1 MSPTSKATPPPK
13 LDEGRRVEP
22 DKPHGPQI
30 AADRVTY
37 VWVEAAHAGQR
48 LDNYLMRL
56 ARDVPKS
63 HIYQIVRSGQVRVNR
78 ARATVEQRV
87 QAGDELRIP
96 PMRTLSRVCAPK
108 APADMPAVLFED
120 EHLLAVNKPSGV
132 AAHGGSGIA
141 FGLIERVRAARPD
154 AAFMELAH
162 RLDRETSGV
171 LLLAKSR
178 RALVR
183 LHAHMRE
190 GTMDKRY
197 VTLVAGAW
205 HNARQHVKAPL
216 HKYVTAQGERRVS
229 VDADGQAA
237 HTVFNRLESLQRGDQ
252 AYTLLEAELHTGR
265 THQIRVHLAHL
276 GFPIVGDDKYG
287 DFNLNKYVASTAF
300 SPSLKRMFLHAK
312 SLELIHPISAEPLR
326 IEAPLA
332 PECAAFLQGLRQKEV

>member
-1 MSPTSKATPPPK
+1 MSPASKATPRK
-13 LDEGRRVEP
+13 QITEKRSGP
-22 DKPHGPQI
+22 DI

-37 VWVEAAHAGQR
+37 VRVDDAHAGQR

-56 ARDVPKS
+56 ARDVPKR

-96 PMRTLSRVCAPK
+96 PLRTVLRVQTPK
-108 APADMPAVLFED
+108 APADMPAALFED
-120 EHLLAVNKPSGV
+120 EHLLVVNKPSGMAV
-132 AAHGGSGIA
+132 HGGSGIA
-141 FGLIERVRAARPD
+141 FGLIERVRAARPQQN
-154 AAFMELAH
+154 FLELAH

-171 LLLAKSR
+171 LVLAKSR

-183 LHAHMRE
+183 LHAFMRE
-190 GTMDKRY
+190 GAIDKRY
-197 VTLVAGAW
+197 VTLVAGVW
-205 HNARQHVKAPL
+205 RNARQHVKAPL

-229 VDADGQAA
+229 VDEAGQQA
-237 HTVFNRLESLQRGDQ
+237 HTVFSRLEGLQHGDLMF
-252 AYTLLEAELHTGR
+252 TLIEAQLRTGR

-287 DFNLNKYVASTAF
+287 DFDLNKRVASAAF
-300 SPSLKRMFLHAK
+300 TPPLKRMFLHAK

-332 PECAAFLQGLRQKEV
+332 PECAAFLQGLRGKEA